1 MINVYD
7 KDIFKINGNLFKVT
21 HQENRTSSLLS
32 LNSFPAHCSSVFLVN
47 FEQVF
52 AICVDQKYF
61 HCIETRVEMTAVSIQ
76 ARDKN
81 NPKINLK
88 VNYEKG
94 KKGSYFHAFTKGQL
108 LLS

>member
-1 MINVYD
+1 
-7 KDIFKINGNLFKVT
+7 
-21 HQENRTSSLLS
+21 
-32 LNSFPAHCSSVFLVN
+32 
-47 FEQVF
+47 
-52 AICVDQKYF
+52 
-61 HCIETRVEMTAVSIQ
+61 MTAASIQ

-88 VNYEKG
+88 VNYKKG